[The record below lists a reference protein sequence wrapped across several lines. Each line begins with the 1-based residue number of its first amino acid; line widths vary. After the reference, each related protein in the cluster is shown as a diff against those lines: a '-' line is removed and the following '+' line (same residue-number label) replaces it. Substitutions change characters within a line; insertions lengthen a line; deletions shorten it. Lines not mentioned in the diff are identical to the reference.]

1 MLLLTTMY
9 VKMARMANNFFLFPG
24 TETLFCLFNI
34 AVFGLDDFAV
44 AYVIV
49 RCLASSQTP

>member
-1 MLLLTTMY
+1 
-9 VKMARMANNFFLFPG
+9 MARMANNFFLFPG